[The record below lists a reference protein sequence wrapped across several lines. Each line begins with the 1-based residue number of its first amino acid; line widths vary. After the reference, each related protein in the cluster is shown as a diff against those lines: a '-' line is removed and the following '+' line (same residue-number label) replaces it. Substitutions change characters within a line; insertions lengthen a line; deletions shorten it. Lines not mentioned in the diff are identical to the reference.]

1 MSTNLKHQV
10 QRDISRCE
18 EILQS
23 QDVQAA
29 DDLTDEIIHVYE
41 NYIKNIHNGVTSY
54 ETYSNTD
61 HLKDI
66 NLLKRKLEIFLAH
79 IKDGSYKE
87 ITPKPGIVVNNNSI
101 NNNKNENSNVNQ
113 LQVDFELTFNQ
124 LREEIRNNS
133 HLSQEET
140 DEIINK
146 IDEIEDIA
154 ESDITKKEK
163 WAKLRGCLGW
173 LGTKG
178 LDIGLKLLP
187 IILEI
192 LKNS

>member
-1 MSTNLKHQV
+1 MVFPSFYFANLIIH
-10 QRDISRCE
+10 DH
-18 EILQS
+18 
-23 QDVQAA
+23 DF
-29 DDLTDEIIHVYE
+29 TDEIIHVYE

-66 NLLKRKLEIFLAH
+66 NLLKRKLEVFLAH

-87 ITPKPGIVVNNNSI
+87 SAPKPGIVVNNNSI
-101 NNNKNENSNVNQ
+101 NNNKNDVSNSNQIQ
-113 LQVDFELTFNQ
+113 LNFELMFNQ
-124 LREEIRNNS
+124 LREEILNNPY
-133 HLSQEET
+133 LPQEET
-140 DEIINK
+140 DEIVEK

-154 ESDITKKEK
+154 ESNISKKEK
-163 WAKLRGCLGW
+163 WTKLRGYLGW

-187 IILEI
+187 IILEV
-192 LKNS
+192 LKNSQ